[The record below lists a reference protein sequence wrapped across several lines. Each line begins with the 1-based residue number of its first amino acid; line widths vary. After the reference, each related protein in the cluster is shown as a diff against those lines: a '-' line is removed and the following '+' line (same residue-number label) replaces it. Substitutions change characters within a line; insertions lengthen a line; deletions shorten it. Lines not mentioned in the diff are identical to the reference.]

1 MLCPC
6 GTRLNVIDVE
16 TGAQRSLQQVSSGLL
31 GVPGAFYRRS
41 QEPEPAGRAGLV
53 LKADRQRLCCP

>member
-31 GVPGAFYRRS
+31 GVPGAFYQRS
-41 QEPEPAGRAGLV
+41 QEPEPTGRAGLA